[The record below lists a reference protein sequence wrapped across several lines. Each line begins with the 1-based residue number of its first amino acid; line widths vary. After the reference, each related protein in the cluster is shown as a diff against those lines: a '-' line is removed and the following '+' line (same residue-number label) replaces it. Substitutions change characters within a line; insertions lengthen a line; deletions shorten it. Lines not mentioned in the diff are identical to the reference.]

1 MYEQRPSP
9 CLQPDYPA
17 YKRTAREWRFTTKDV
32 LIISGIA
39 LILSGL
45 MGLGAVMLV
54 ELTEQLLHW
63 L

>member
-1 MYEQRPSP
+1 MHTQRLSP
-9 CLQPDYPA
+9 YFQPDYPA
-17 YKRTAREWRFTTKDV
+17 YKRTSHEWRFTAKDV

-54 ELTEQLLHW
+54 EIAERFLR
-63 L
+63 